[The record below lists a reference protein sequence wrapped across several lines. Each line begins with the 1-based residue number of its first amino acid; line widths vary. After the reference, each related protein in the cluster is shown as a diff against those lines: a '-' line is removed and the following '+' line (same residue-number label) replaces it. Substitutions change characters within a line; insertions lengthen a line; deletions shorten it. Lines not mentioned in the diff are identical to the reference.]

1 MDVRQPLRLFDPGGR
16 RVEGG
21 HLIAAFCQKDRV
33 LSFPAADL
41 QKAQRPGWVKTLQKL
56 QTHLIRPGSPVIAL
70 RLIAFLV
77 GGDPFFPGNVPHQR
91 VDIRLQQP
99 GQPGK
104 LGDIGQRLGVFPFG
118 HRLRGKVQPAG
129 ELLLGVALRPAET
142 GNVFCKCGLH
152 RFSSSVGLIVADLLL
167 PENGDT
173 EEPGEVSQP
182 SVVFSSLL
190 SSASFFRI
198 NMRRFPQKQK

>member
-1 MDVRQPLRLFDPGGR
+1 MGQIVFHQLPAHAGQDMVEHPGAVDDVIFLIQPEVSQIRLKKAHLRLMDVRQPLRLFDPGSR

-56 QTHLIRPGSPVIAL
+56 QTHLIRPGPPVIAL
-70 RLIAFLV
+70 RLITFLV
-77 GGDPFFPGNVPHQR
+77 GGDPFFPGNVSHQR
-91 VDIRLQQP
+91 VDVRLQQP

-129 ELLLGVALRPAET
+129 ELLLGVAL
-142 GNVFCKCGLH
+142 
-152 RFSSSVGLIVADLLL
+152 
-167 PENGDT
+167 
-173 EEPGEVSQP
+173 
-182 SVVFSSLL
+182 
-190 SSASFFRI
+190 
-198 NMRRFPQKQK
+198 